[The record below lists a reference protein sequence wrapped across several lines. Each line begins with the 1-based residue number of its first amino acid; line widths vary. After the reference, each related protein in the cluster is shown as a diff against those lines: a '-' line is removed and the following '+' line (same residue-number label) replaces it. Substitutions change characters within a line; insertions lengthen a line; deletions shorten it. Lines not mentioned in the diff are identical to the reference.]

1 MKSFH
6 NQQIK
11 QISQEMNQQFS
22 NFCFF
27 FRFSF
32 LHLLCSYIK
41 KIYILVVSKP
51 KPTPNAS
58 STAAHPALMH
68 PLAAGRKY

>member
-1 MKSFH
+1 M
-6 NQQIK
+6 IK
-11 QISQEMNQQFS
+11 LIAILLKEQVRIVLPKKRKVLDQFLI
-22 NFCFF
+22 FF
-27 FRFSF
+27 FCII
-32 LHLLCSYIK
+32 LLCSY
-41 KIYILVVSKP
+41 YIVVSKP